1 MSLEQILDRR
11 TRNFLDK
18 AYGGD
23 LDAVAEHVKMRLVLP
38 CHPSVG
44 GTYTVGGAR
53 DAIQWGKYLAPGG
66 SMGTRQH
73 EGTGE
78 KTALRVAAALV
89 YTGRATLRECFP
101 KPAHDYELHGRLFFN
116 QLMREASYQGEVLPG
131 RKNIKADPYGR
142 RRRMLEER
150 KDKLEA
156 KLAEVRGQ
164 IAELEKELNA

>member
-1 MSLEQILDRR
+1 MSLEQILDKR
-11 TRNFLDK
+11 TRTFLDK

-23 LDAVAEHVKMRLVLP
+23 LDAVAEHVKMKVVCPRHL
-38 CHPSVG
+38 SVG
-44 GTYTVGGAR
+44 GTYTITGAR
-53 DAIQWGKYLAPGG
+53 QAIQWGRSLTTCEFGA
-66 SMGTRQH
+66 SRH

-78 KTALRVAAALV
+78 KTALRVAAALI

-101 KPAHDYELHGRLFFN
+101 QPAHEYQLRGRLFFN
-116 QLMREASYQGEVLPG
+116 QLMQEAGYQGEVLPG
-131 RKNIKADPYGR
+131 RKNIKADPDAR